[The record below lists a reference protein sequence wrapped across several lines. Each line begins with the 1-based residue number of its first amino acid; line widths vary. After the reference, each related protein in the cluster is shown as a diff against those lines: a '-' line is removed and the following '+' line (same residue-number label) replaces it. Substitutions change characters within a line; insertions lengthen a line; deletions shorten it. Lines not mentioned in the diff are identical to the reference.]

1 MTRSSRPTRS
11 PRETIAC
18 TRIRATPY
26 DLVIL
31 WSHDNLS
38 DEDMDALQVIAEG
51 LAETTGSRLA
61 VIPETILTDASSHGL
76 VSLVNL
82 RDELDEVI
90 QRMSTEQ
97 SAGEC

>member
-1 MTRSSRPTRS
+1 MTRSRPTRS
-11 PRETIAC
+11 LRETIAC
-18 TRIRATPY
+18 TRVRATPY

-31 WSHDNLS
+31 WAQDNLS

-51 LAETTGSRLA
+51 LAESTGSRLA
-61 VIPETILTDASSHGL
+61 VIPDSVLSDASSHGL
-76 VSLVNL
+76 MSLVDL

-97 SAGEC
+97 SAGEA

>member
-1 MTRSSRPTRS
+1 V
-11 PRETIAC
+11 
-18 TRIRATPY
+18 RATPY

-31 WSHDNLS
+31 WAQDNLS

-51 LAETTGSRLA
+51 LAESTGSRLA
-61 VIPETILTDASSHGL
+61 VIPDSVLSDASSHGL
-76 VSLVNL
+76 MSLVDL

-97 SAGEC
+97 SAGEA